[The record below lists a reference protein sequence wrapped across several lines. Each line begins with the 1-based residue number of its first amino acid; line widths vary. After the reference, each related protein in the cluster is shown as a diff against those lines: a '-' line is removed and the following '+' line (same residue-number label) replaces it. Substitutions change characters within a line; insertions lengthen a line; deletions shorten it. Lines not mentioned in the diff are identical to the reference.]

1 MTCSRRSRRSMPG
14 PGGGVMRKISPS
26 SSMMTGSP
34 LASWHRAAHRL
45 GTEMVR
51 VDVPTRW
58 IFRVSEGDISYFL
71 LTTYLLTST
80 ILNQCLGEGGRPFQ
94 GAVPLPLP
102 PDPRLDG
109 GYVLVGEVLEAA
121 LERQVVPHG
130 EETRLLRDAE
140 DTILALH
147 QREEAGLPR
156 QAGQVHGRVRLGPPP
171 DGAGGQE

>member
-14 PGGGVMRKISPS
+14 PGGGVRRKMSPS
-26 SSMMTGSP
+26 ASMRPAPP
-34 LASWHRAAHRL
+34 LTRWHRAAHRL

-80 ILNQCLGEGGRPFQ
+80 ILNRCVGEGGRSFQ

-147 QREEAGLPR
+147 QREQAGLHR
-156 QAGQVHGRVRLGPPP
+156 QAGQGPGRGRLGPPP
-171 DGAGGQE
+171 AAA